1 MRSRAVPIVR
11 FRNLLIA
18 SIQMELTDELVLA
31 LRDDLSH
38 EIARS
43 SAAGVVIEISGIDVV
58 DSFIAGAIRD
68 LCQTARLLGVE
79 TVVAGL
85 DPGMA
90 ITLVEMGMTMTGV
103 RTALNLDGAVD
114 QLQEAVARTESRDDE
129 LLHEILGDDAVED
142 VAG

>member
-1 MRSRAVPIVR
+1 
-11 FRNLLIA
+11 
-18 SIQMELTDELVLA
+18 MELTDELVLS

-43 SAAGVVIEISGIDVV
+43 AAKGVIIEISGIDVV

-68 LCQTARLLGVE
+68 LCQAARLLGVE

-90 ITLVEMGMTMTGV
+90 ITLVEMGMVMTGV
-103 RTALNLDGAVD
+103 RTALDLDGAVE
-114 QLQEAVARTESRDDE
+114 QLEIATREAEAADGE
-129 LLHEILGDDAVED
+129 LLDDLLAGDPAED
-142 VAG
+142 VFQ

>member
-1 MRSRAVPIVR
+1 MKSRAVPIVR
-11 FRNLLIA
+11 LRNLLIA
-18 SIQMELTDELVLA
+18 SIQTELTDELVLA

-38 EIARS
+38 EIARGS
-43 SAAGVVIEISGIDVV
+43 SDGVIIEISGIDVV

-103 RTALNLDGAVD
+103 RTALNLDGAVT
-114 QLQEAVARTESRDDE
+114 QLEEVAGRADAEDVA
-129 LLHEILGDDAVED
+129 LLEEILGDVPEH
-142 VAG
+142 GLP